1 MSENYYKIN
10 EDGTVDKF
18 NGSPPQHNR
27 KNDPITGFLV
37 GIGVSIVAAGIMAG
51 VGILFETEIA
61 WFIILATSIAGGL
74 AGSHVTN
81 PILGAFLGAIF
92 SVISYVAYIVI
103 LALFGYGYADG
114 ETFSNIW
121 IVIGAVSGA
130 YMGYKMASDDD

>member
-18 NGSPPQHNR
+18 NGSIPQHNR

-37 GIGVSIVAAGIMAG
+37 GIGVSIVAAGIMDG

>member
-1 MSENYYKIN
+1 MKTALLTNSM
-10 EDGTVDKF
+10 VL
-18 NGSPPQHNR
+18 PPQHNR